1 MYQDYGIPSISIYN
15 KQSYIIDK
23 NYGKNYNIILNPFP
37 HFYGETILFHDNQAK
52 FNDEDDDFFE
62 IPDYGRL
69 PSLRHIQHHMDI
81 IQVLSNENVKL
92 NCEFIAENHSHLYG
106 NLYDMNSIPF
116 SDNDLTYLIK
126 GISGIDGLGMIKIL
140 PYGFYD
146 YKTFS
151 SNNMKL
157 IKLPLKDI
165 DYEDLPITLKINQKI
180 KSLKRQ
186 RIKDLYNNASNKE
199 DRPIETTE
207 VEQLL
212 NHDDFNI
219 YFDHIEEFSIETYHF
234 PHLIKYYNVFT
245 FKLENIKKDLRQIMN
260 KLDITN
266 ENRKGMIVL
275 IHTNYLFV
283 APLIKPYMHHNEVP
297 MFAEPHFFAGIY
309 TLPLIE
315 AEWPN
320 TTNSKYINY
329 DFEEILRIST
339 TE

>member
-1 MYQDYGIPSISIYN
+1 MYQDYGIPSIEIHN
-15 KQSYIIDK
+15 KESYIIDK
-23 NYGKNYNIILNPFP
+23 TYGKNFNIILNPFP

-52 FNDEDDDFFE
+52 IIDEEEDCFE

-81 IQVLSNENVKL
+81 IQVLTNENVKL
-92 NCEFIAENHSHLYG
+92 NCEFNPENPSHLYG

-116 SDNDLTYLIK
+116 SDNDLSYLMK
-126 GISGIDGLGMIKIL
+126 AVYGINGLGMIKIL
-140 PYGFYD
+140 PYNSYD

-151 SNNMKL
+151 SNNMKI

-165 DYEDLPITLKINQKI
+165 NYEDLPINIKISQKI
-180 KSLKRQ
+180 RSLKRQ
-186 RIKDLYNNASNKE
+186 RIRDLYNHASNKDE
-199 DRPIETTE
+199 RSIDTME

-212 NHDDFNI
+212 NHEEFNV
-219 YFDHIEEFSIETYHF
+219 YFDHIDEFSIETYHF
-234 PHLIKYYNVFT
+234 PHLIKYYNTYT

-275 IHTNYLFV
+275 ISHNYLFV
-283 APLIKPYMHHNEVP
+283 APLIKPYMHYKDVP
-297 MFAEPHFFAGIY
+297 MYAEPHFFAGLY

-320 TTNSKYINY
+320 TTENKYITY
-329 DFEEILRIST
+329 DFEEILKTST